1 MLKNSLIAVA
11 LVVVIASGIVTY
23 ISYSND
29 KKEIVVTTETTA
41 STTVEYRND
50 EYGFVFSLPENWKGY
65 QIVQSI
71 WDGNNL
77 VASNKKQSGPKFL
90 IRNPKWTSTL
100 PYQDIPII
108 VFTIAQWNSYMNEDF
123 SISAA
128 PILATELGRNNI
140 YIFALPPRWNF
151 DYSERFEE
159 AVSIVESKPLKAFDL
174 Q

>member
-1 MLKNSLIAVA
+1 MLKNSLIVVA

-29 KKEIVVTTETTA
+29 KKEIVLTTESTA
-41 STTVEYRND
+41 STTIECRNS
-50 EYGFVFSLPENWKGY
+50 EYGFVFSLPGNWKGC
-65 QIVQSI
+65 QIVQNI

-77 VASNKKQSGPKFL
+77 VASDKKQSGPKFL

-128 PILATELGRNNI
+128 PILATELGRNNM
-140 YIFALPPRWNF
+140 YVLALPPRWNF
-151 DYSERFEE
+151 DYSEEFED
-159 AVSIVESKPLKAFDL
+159 AVSIVESKPLRAFDL
-174 Q
+174 

>member
-1 MLKNSLIAVA
+1 MLKNSLIVVA
-11 LVVVIASGIVTY
+11 LVVVIASSIVTC

-29 KKEIVVTTETTA
+29 KKEIFLTTEATA
-41 STTVEYRND
+41 STMIEYRNS

-65 QIVQSI
+65 QIVQDI

-77 VASNKKQSGPKFL
+77 VASDKKQSGPKFL
-90 IRNPKWTSTL
+90 IRNPKWTSNL

-108 VFTIAQWNSYMNEDF
+108 IFSIAQWNSYMNEDF

-128 PILATELGRNNI
+128 PILATELGRNNM

-151 DYSERFEE
+151 DYSEGFEE

-174 Q
+174 